1 MNAAAPFTPS
11 PAAPDV
17 VRAFGEIV
25 GGLAAVLV
33 RLLLRRPDLVALTV
47 PLWRWLNASVR
58 RLERAATS
66 PARVR
71 AVVPGAGRTEA
82 RGVVAA
88 RLPSRRAWLLR
99 AFGWE
104 VAAFGSQLQHLLSQD
119 AMQALLRER
128 PAVGRVLRPICR
140 VLGVEVVGLKLVK
153 PVVVKVAVERAPV
166 VRAKR
171 EAPWRPGQIRSW
183 WGPDGPKSG

>member
-11 PAAPDV
+11 PAAPDA

-58 RLERAATS
+58 RLERAATGPM

-71 AVVPGAGRTEA
+71 VTAKRVACARAVPAV
-82 RGVVAA
+82 

-104 VAAFGSQLQHLLSQD
+104 VAAYGAQLQHLLSQD

-128 PAVGRVLRPICR
+128 PAVGRILRPICR
-140 VLGVEVVGLKLVK
+140 VLGVEAAGLKPVK
-153 PVVVKVAVERAPV
+153 PVAVKVAVVPAPR

-171 EAPWRPGQIRSW
+171 EAPWQPGPIRPW
-183 WGPDGPKSG
+183 WGPPGAKSG